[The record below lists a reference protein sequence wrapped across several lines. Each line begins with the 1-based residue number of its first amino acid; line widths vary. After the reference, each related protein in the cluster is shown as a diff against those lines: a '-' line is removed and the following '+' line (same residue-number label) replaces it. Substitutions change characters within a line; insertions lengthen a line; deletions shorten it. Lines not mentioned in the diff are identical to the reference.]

1 MNTLSPQG
9 QSAGGPSIEPCD
21 SLYLSPHRDDVALSC
36 AARLLAE
43 RSRGERIL
51 IVTLFGP
58 GPGDG
63 KGRDGGTALPSVRLR
78 HLGFA
83 HRDLGWPEAR
93 SRTPRYRSLSA
104 LAGGWD
110 ATDQEY
116 FTQAVR
122 LLSDLGPRSRAR
134 QVYIP
139 LAVGGH
145 IDHRLTCEAGR
156 AVFQS
161 GHGRNVFLYEERP
174 DALVRGAVRMRLGQL
189 GARLPPAAAGAA
201 ARTGLTRFLLRFH
214 LGPASRGDLTGL
226 VDRLRA
232 TGMATRQWRLGRS
245 WRPLKALGPRLQPVV
260 DAASPAALPS
270 IRAVAAAGMPFDRM
284 AARYAKQLGTR
295 GYAERYWLLLPSRDG
310 DGEAG
315 LPTEEGET
323 PPSGS

>member
-1 MNTLSPQG
+1 MNLPFAQDLPTPH
-9 QSAGGPSIEPCD
+9 PSIEPCD

-43 RSRGERIL
+43 RGRRERIL

-63 KGRDGGTALPSVRLR
+63 KGRDDSIALPSARLR
-78 HLGFA
+78 HLGLA
-83 HRDLGWPEAR
+83 HCDLGWPEAR
-93 SRTPRYRSLSA
+93 SRSPRYRSLSA
-104 LAGGWD
+104 VAGGWD

-161 GHGRNVFLYEERP
+161 GQGRNVFLYEERP

-201 ARTGLTRFLLRFH
+201 ARTGLARFLLRFH
-214 LGPASRGDLTGL
+214 LGPASRGDLAGWT
-226 VDRLRA
+226 DRLRA
-232 TGMATRQWRLGRS
+232 TGMAARQWRLGRT

-260 DAASPAALPS
+260 DAAAPAALPA

-284 AARYAKQLGTR
+284 AARYAKQLGVR
-295 GYAERYWLLLPSRDG
+295 GYAERYWLLLPSWEG

-315 LPTEEGET
+315 LPTEEEE
-323 PPSGS
+323 SRLNGS